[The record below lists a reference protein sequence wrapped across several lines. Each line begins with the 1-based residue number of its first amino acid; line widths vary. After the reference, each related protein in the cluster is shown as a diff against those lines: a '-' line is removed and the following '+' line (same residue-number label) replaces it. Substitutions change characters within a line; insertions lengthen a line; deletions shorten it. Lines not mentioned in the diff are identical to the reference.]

1 MAESRV
7 KQFCDYARYY
17 DLTYRDKDYDGE
29 CDFLEHVFEEF
40 STRPVKSIL
49 DVGCGTGQHAMALAG
64 RGHVVTG
71 IDVSERAIKVARGKF
86 RKQHCRAQFVVADM
100 RSFYLKTRFDACIC
114 MFAAIGYLPE
124 TRDIQAAL
132 ARIRGHLS
140 EGSLFVFDCW
150 NGLAVLRTL
159 PSVRVRTMHDGL
171 RDIVRVAEPEL
182 DAFHHLCRIKYQL
195 IVSEGNTIVDRIE
208 ETHVMRFLFPQEI
221 LHYLDEAGF
230 RVLHMCSFP
239 DVKQRVD
246 ENAWNIAVVAVAKGL

>member
-1 MAESRV
+1 M

-29 CDFLEHVFEEF
+29 CAFLEQVFERF

-49 DVGCGTGQHAMALAG
+49 DVGCGTGEHAMSLAG
-64 RGHVVTG
+64 MGHVVTG
-71 IDVSERAIKVARGKF
+71 IDVSERAIELARSKF
-86 RKQHCRAQFVVADM
+86 RKHHRRARFVAADM
-100 RSFYLKTRFDACIC
+100 RSFHLISTFDACIC

-132 ARIRGHLS
+132 ARIREHLD

-159 PSVRVRTMHDGL
+159 PSVRVRTL
-171 RDIVRVAEPEL
+171 RDGTRDVLRIAEPEL
-182 DAFHHLCRIKYQL
+182 DAFHHLCRVKYQL

-221 LHYLDEAGF
+221 AHYLDEAGF

-239 DVKQRVD
+239 DLKQGVD
-246 ENAWNIAVVAVAKGL
+246 ENAWNIAVVAAAKG